1 MADIDQI
8 IAGGAG
14 ASSRADFSRLP
25 SLLDAYF
32 KGRDQAYQQQGR
44 DLFSQGV
51 PTDANGQPDFAA
63 MSKSLFQHGDVGQGV
78 ALSNLG
84 LQRQQ
89 LQLGQEAAARM
100 GQMDNGGQ
108 PSPQASAPLV
118 SPPSSNRNASATV
131 APALNRGGATPSGGA
146 TPQQGGTTI
155 MQVLNAQGIPN
166 DQLGAAGASIARQLG
181 VDDPNA
187 PIDLNDPQV
196 RNVIVPAIQQLKR
209 MGVGNV
215 VPPGQPAPPPQVVP
229 PVGQANAAPA
239 PQAAP
244 ATPAVNPAPPQA
256 APSTG
261 IDQSARAKIAFL
273 TAVASNPAYPKSVQE
288 AAKLRLQGLQSQI
301 EPTGTMKEYNLYV
314 AQGGRLPFDDWQAE
328 VETGKAAST
337 EQAKAD
343 IKEQQDIIADGRSA
357 MTRLNTLN
365 TVANIVQSDKNLTLG
380 FGGETALKLK
390 KALEQL
396 GINVGDLSGAQT
408 IEKLNAALASEAAKS
423 VSARPAQFEFKTF
436 LANNPGLSL
445 DKAGNL
451 RVLGIFSQLAKR
463 DVDLGRLARA
473 NRDNWQNWDNVVQ
486 QYDKTHPIL
495 DPVTKNV
502 LSTDSVIAPGNASR
516 SQPASTTASFQEGA
530 TAINPKTGE
539 RIRFTNG
546 KWLPT
551 T

>member
-1 MADIDQI
+1 MASIDELIAGAGKTNANFNFDQI
-8 IAGGAG
+8 INGPA
-14 ASSRADFSRLP
+14 RAAQQSAFQAQDQQAKNDIR
-25 SLLDAYF
+25 DAF
-32 KGRDQAYQQQGR
+32 KN
-44 DLFSQGV
+44 GV

-63 MSKSLFQHGDVGQGV
+63 MAKILFQKGGLDQGI
-78 ALSNLG
+78 AASNLG
-84 LQRQQ
+84 IQRQQ
-89 LQLGQEAAARM
+89 LQMGMDAAARM

-108 PSPQASAPLV
+108 PQQPALI

-131 APALNRGGATPSGGA
+131 APPLNRGGATPSGGA

-166 DQLGAAGASIARQLG
+166 DQLGPAGASIARQLG

-196 RNVIVPAIQQLKR
+196 RNVIVPAIAQLKR

-215 VPPGQPAPPPQVVP
+215 VPPGQPTPPPQVVP
-229 PVGQANAAPA
+229 PVQG
-239 PQAAP
+239 PQNVP
-244 ATPAVNPAPPQA
+244 VNPAANPGVPQVAPP
-256 APSTG
+256 TG

-273 TAVASNPAYPKSVQE
+273 TAVASNPAYPKSVQD

-314 AQGGRLPFDDWQAE
+314 SQGGRLPFDDWQAE

-486 QYDKTHPIL
+486 QYDKAHPIL

-502 LSTDSVIAPGNASR
+502 LSTDSVIAPGPSG
-516 SQPASTTASFQEGA
+516 SGDTTAQRPLAPPQKGDIVNGHQFLGG
-530 TAINPKTGE
+530 NPKDKSAWAPIT
-539 RIRFTNG
+539 
-546 KWLPT
+546 
-551 T
+551 